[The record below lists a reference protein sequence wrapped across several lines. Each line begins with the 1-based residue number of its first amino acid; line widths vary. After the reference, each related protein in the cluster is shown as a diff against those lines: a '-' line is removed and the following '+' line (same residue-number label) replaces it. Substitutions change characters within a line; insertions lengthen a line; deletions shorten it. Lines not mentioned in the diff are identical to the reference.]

1 MIKDVL
7 RRRVHGYESLAGC
20 SIAQCC
26 KDWVSSVLCA
36 ALKHKSRRTPGK
48 VYEGCLYFLAAVLS
62 NNCDESC
69 NAWLRCTTIKW
80 DVCGV
85 VK

>member
-26 KDWVSSVLCA
+26 KDWVSSALCGGVKA
-36 ALKHKSRRTPGK
+36 QVSPNTGK
-48 VYEGCLYFLAAVLS
+48 G
-62 NNCDESC
+62 
-69 NAWLRCTTIKW
+69 I
-80 DVCGV
+80 
-85 VK
+85 